1 MSLVCLCPRNYIT
14 FFFRHLMLSRAPPN
28 SDIEFFHF
36 RVQIHAWF
44 SKHLMYRWP
53 LLNRHQVNDWL
64 VSNVMRGKYQKN
76 DQLVYDLFDP
86 DRDVIAIWTLNRIR
100 GWQQWNSVY
109 IYGTIYTIWLG
120 FILKFLRAFCSKHVI
135 NICLHKQMQVAVR

>member
-14 FFFRHLMLSRAPPN
+14 FFFRHLMFSRAPPN

-86 DRDVIAIWTLNRIR
+86 DRDVIAIWTGSEAGNSEILFIFMA
-100 GWQQWNSVY
+100 QYTQFDLDLFWNFYVLFARNTLSIHVC
-109 IYGTIYTIWLG
+109 I
-120 FILKFLRAFCSKHVI
+120 SK
-135 NICLHKQMQVAVR
+135 RR